1 MVKALAHPLRIQIL
15 GVLEREVASPNQIAT
30 ELGAPL
36 GNVSYHVR
44 ELSRLGMIKLVKK
57 TPRRGAIE
65 HYYRAETRP
74 RISDEGWAQ
83 TPKIVKNAMLRAAL
97 EQVGTHVNAAAVAGG
112 FEPKDAHMNRV
123 ELTLDERGWRELSKE
138 LSQVLK
144 RLPELEKEAAKRLA
158 QSDHDG
164 EKQATVVTML
174 FETADPMLGREAA
187 QQPQKR
193 ARAKSRSR

>member
-1 MVKALAHPLRIQIL
+1 MKALAHPLRIQIL

-44 ELSRLGMIKLVKK
+44 ELSRLGMIRLVKK

-65 HYYRAETRP
+65 HYYRAEARP

-97 EQVGTHVNAAAVAGG
+97 EQVGAHVNAAAVAGG
-112 FEPKDAHMNRV
+112 FDAKDAHMNRV
-123 ELTLDERGWRELSKE
+123 ELTLDKQGWEELSKD
-138 LSQVLK
+138 LWKILK
-144 RLPELEKEAAKRLA
+144 RLPEIEKAATKRLA
-158 QSDHDG
+158 KSDHEG
-164 EKQATVVTML
+164 ELQATVVTML

-187 QQPQKR
+187 QQPKKS
-193 ARAKSRSR
+193 RAKSRS